1 MLRFVQR
8 QGRGPLI
15 LLAVVAVALSACG
28 GSSATAAPGSS
39 NNGGNSASANSGGN
53 GNGGGSGLSG
63 AASAFSAIDSYKFSM
78 TLAGGDLGSTLSM
91 LGGPSATGNAPFT
104 YNGTVAV
111 KPEKAADVSMAGF
124 HIIEIGGYDYL
135 DIGGTGSFVKT
146 AVEGTGMTDSLS
158 PAAMFSNAIDPS
170 VISGYNKV
178 GSEIKNGVASDHY
191 QASASALA
199 AYGMMLN
206 VTGATWTAD
215 VWIAQNGGYPVS
227 LSILAKS
234 SDSSVVYKILFDI
247 TNVNDPANKVT
258 APTNVTGG

>member
-1 MLRFVQR
+1 MLQPVDRQR
-8 QGRGPLI
+8 RGLLV
-15 LLAVVAVALSACG
+15 LLAAMAITLSACG
-28 GSSATAAPGSS
+28 GSSATLAPGSS
-39 NNGGNSASANSGGN
+39 NNGDNAASANAG

-63 AASAFSAIDSYKFSM
+63 AASAFSAIESYKFSM

-91 LGGPSATGNAPFT
+91 LGGPSASGNAAFT
-104 YNGTVAV
+104 YNGTVTV

-178 GSEIKNGVASDHY
+178 GSETKNGVASDHY

-227 LSILAKS
+227 LSILAKG

-247 TNVNDPANKVT
+247 TYVNDPANKVT

>member
-1 MLRFVQR
+1 MVRFVQR
-8 QGRGPLI
+8 QTRGLLV
-15 LLAVVAVALSACG
+15 LLAAVAIALSACG
-28 GSSATAAPGSS
+28 GSYATLAPGSS
-39 NNGGNSASANSGGN
+39 NNGDNAASANAG

-63 AASAFSAIDSYKFSM
+63 AASAFSAIESYKFSM

-91 LGGPSATGNAPFT
+91 LGGPSASGNAAFT
-104 YNGTVAV
+104 YNGTVTV

-135 DIGGTGSFVKT
+135 DMGGTGSFVKT
-146 AVEGTGMTDSLS
+146 AVVGTGMTDSLS

-178 GSEIKNGVASDHY
+178 GSETKNGVTSDHY

-227 LSILAKS
+227 LSILAKA
-234 SDSSVVYKILFDI
+234 SDSSVVYQILFDI

-258 APTNVTGG
+258 APTKVTGG

>member
-1 MLRFVQR
+1 MFRFVQR
-8 QGRGPLI
+8 QSRGPLI
-15 LLAVVAVALSACG
+15 LLTVVAVALSACG
-28 GSSATAAPGSS
+28 GSSATLAPGSS
-39 NNGGNSASANSGGN
+39 NNGGNAASANAG

-63 AASAFSAIDSYKFSM
+63 AASAFSAIESYKFSM

-91 LGGPSATGNAPFT
+91 LGGPSASGNAPFT
-104 YNGTVAV
+104 YNGTVTV
-111 KPEKAADVSMAGF
+111 KPEKAADISMAGF

-158 PAAMFSNAIDPS
+158 PIQMFQNVVDPS
-170 VISGYNKV
+170 VISGYNEV
-178 GSEIKNGVASDHY
+178 GSETKNGVASDHY

-215 VWIAQNGGYPVS
+215 VWIAQTGGYPVS
-227 LSILAKS
+227 MSILAKA
-234 SDSSVVYKILFDI
+234 SDNSIVYEIQFDI
-247 TNVNDPANKVT
+247 TNINDPANKVT

>member
-1 MLRFVQR
+1 MLRFAQR

-15 LLAVVAVALSACG
+15 LLTVMAIALSACG

-39 NNGGNSASANSGGN
+39 NNGGNSASANAGGNSGG
-53 GNGGGSGLSG
+53 SALSG
-63 AASAFSAIDSYKFSM
+63 AADAFSTIGSYTFSM
-78 TLAGGDLGSTLSM
+78 TLAGGDLGSTLAM
-91 LGGPSATGNAPFT
+91 LGGPAPSGNAPFT
-104 YNGTVAV
+104 YSGTMIV
-111 KPEKAADVSMAGF
+111 KPAKAADISMTGF
-124 HIIEIGGYDYL
+124 HVIEIGGYDYL
-135 DIGGTGSFVKT
+135 DVGDTGGFVKS

-158 PAAMFSNAIDPS
+158 PIQMFQNIVDPS

-178 GSEIKNGVASDHY
+178 GSETKNKVGTDHY

-227 LSILAKS
+227 MSILAKT
-234 SDSSVVYKILFDI
+234 SDNGIVYEIQFDI
-247 TNVNDPANKVT
+247 TNINDPANKVT
-258 APTNVTGG
+258 APTNLTVN